1 MRELNQKMSQF
12 SKKYQADV
20 LEFMNLLEVSLL
32 LLGSVMFDTKQLAL
46 FSSLL
51 RAGLNSY
58 AAAAAAAAAAVHSQ

>member
-1 MRELNQKMSQF
+1 MRDLNQKMSQF

-32 LLGSVMFDTKQLAL
+32 LLLGNVMFDTKQLAL

-51 RAGLNSY
+51 WAGLNSY
-58 AAAAAAAAAAVHSQ
+58 AAAAAAAAVHSL